1 MATSEGT
8 TKAQGMP
15 EGTLAR
21 RQLLDPRKFQNP
33 RVTADGIERAVV
45 ALTHLRTLWFNTGS
59 LCNITCHNCYMESS
73 PTNDRLAYMTIAE
86 VRGYLDEI
94 AAEDLPVEEIAFTG
108 GEPFMNPD
116 LPDMIEESLARG
128 FKVLVLTNAMKPMLN
143 KRRRLLDIRRR
154 HAGAFAIRVSIDHF
168 TPARHEAIRGEQTW
182 APMIEGLKWL
192 AENGFQLTAAGRTCW
207 NETEDAARRGYA
219 RLFADEDIPVD
230 AFDAARLV
238 LFPEMDAA
246 ADVPE
251 ITINCWDILGVAP
264 ETMMCATS
272 RMIVKRRGAAK
283 PAVVPCTLLPYD
295 EAFELGQSLA
305 QAAKTVQLNHPHC
318 AKFCVLGGAS
328 CSPE

>member
-1 MATSEGT
+1 
-8 TKAQGMP
+8 MP

-21 RQLLDPRKFQNP
+21 RQLLDPRKFKNP
-33 RVTADGIERAVV
+33 RVTADGVERAVV

-59 LCNITCHNCYMESS
+59 LCNITCQNCYMESS

-154 HAGAFAIRVSIDHF
+154 HPGAFAIRVSIDHF
-168 TPARHEAIRGEQTW
+168 TRARHEAIRGENSW

-192 AENGFQLTAAGRTCW
+192 AENGFQPTAAGRTCW
-207 NETEDAARRGYA
+207 NETEDAARQGYA
-219 RLFADEDIPVD
+219 RLFADENIPID
-230 AFDAARLV
+230 ALDGARLV
-238 LFPEMDAA
+238 LFPEMDAG

-272 RMIVKRRGAAK
+272 RMIVKRKGSDA
-283 PAVVPCTLLPYD
+283 PSVVPCTLLPYD
-295 EAFELGQSLA
+295 PAFELGRDLA
-305 QAAKTVQLNHPHC
+305 QASKSVQLNHPHC